1 MNEPALSPKRAR
13 YLHRLR
19 QESRR
24 VRLWQAA
31 LFVGFF
37 AFWELSCRV
46 GLSDGFLVSSPSR
59 VAATF
64 LTLCRG
70 GDVLVHV
77 GVSCWETVV
86 GFLLGTAA
94 GTVVAVAHPQPCAGS
109 VSGGAQRPA
118 ETALGPIF
126 IVWMGAGTGAIIVTT
141 LAISLIVTILNMY
154 EGFRATDAQKIRL
167 MAAMGASRWQLLW
180 MLVFPANYATLL
192 NTLKV
197 NVGLSWVGVIMGEF
211 LVSRAGLGYLI
222 VYGSQVFNMDLV
234 MTSVLL
240 LLVAAVVMYRLV
252 LWVEKLLYRVWG
264 LKA

>member
-1 MNEPALSPKRAR
+1 MVLNALPK
-13 YLHRLR
+13 
-19 QESRR
+19 
-24 VRLWQAA
+24 
-31 LFVGFF
+31 
-37 AFWELSCRV
+37 
-46 GLSDGFLVSSPSR
+46 
-59 VAATF
+59 
-64 LTLCRG
+64 
-70 GDVLVHV
+70 
-77 GVSCWETVV
+77 
-86 GFLLGTAA
+86 
-94 GTVVAVAHPQPCAGS
+94 
-109 VSGGAQRPA
+109 
-118 ETALGPIF
+118 TALGPIF

-167 MAAMGASRWQLLW
+167 MDAMGASRWQLLW

-252 LWVEKLLYRVWG
+252 LWVEKILYHLLGV
-264 LKA
+264 KA